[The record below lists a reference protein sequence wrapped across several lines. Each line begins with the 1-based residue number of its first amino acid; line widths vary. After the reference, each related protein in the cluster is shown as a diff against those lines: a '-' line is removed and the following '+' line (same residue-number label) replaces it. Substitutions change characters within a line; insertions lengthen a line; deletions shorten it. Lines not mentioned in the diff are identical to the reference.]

1 MGYIEIYIYMIDL
14 YIYSIYIYI
23 WLASQNDKEG
33 TSGNHVAK
41 FAAFWPGMPWS
52 ASLKNNKG
60 T

>member
-1 MGYIEIYIYMIDL
+1 MIGFPERL
-14 YIYSIYIYI
+14 M
-23 WLASQNDKEG
+23 G

-52 ASLKNNKG
+52 ASLKNNKNG